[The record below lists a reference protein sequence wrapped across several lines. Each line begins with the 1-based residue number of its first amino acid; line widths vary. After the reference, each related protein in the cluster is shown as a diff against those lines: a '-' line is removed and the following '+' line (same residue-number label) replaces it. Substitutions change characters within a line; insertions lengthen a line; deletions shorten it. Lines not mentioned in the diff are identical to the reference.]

1 MNGKILIVD
10 DERLM
15 RVSLENQLK
24 KEDYYVKSTKTPIEG
39 LKLIEEEDFDVVIA
53 DLKLPE
59 MDGIQFLMEIKKQS
73 QGTVVIIMTAY
84 GTLESAVTAMKEGA
98 YDFVAKPF
106 STDELII
113 KIQRALKYKDTT
125 AEVLRLRREIQG
137 HYGYDNI
144 IGRSEPML
152 RVLETVDAI
161 SDMDTTVLIHGESGT
176 GKELIAGAI
185 HYNNSN
191 RREGPFIKVSCAAL
205 NREILESELFG
216 HEKGSFTGA
225 VKMRRGRFELADNGS
240 IFLDDVDD
248 IPPEMQVK
256 LLRVLQEREFERVGG
271 EETISVN
278 VRVICATK
286 KNLIHLVEKQ
296 RFRED
301 LYYRLNVIT
310 IDLPPLRTRKEDI
323 PLLANHFLKKH
334 ALRQGLPIPDIPQE
348 ALDLLIN
355 YDWPGNVR
363 ELENVIE
370 HTLAFSTPAG
380 ITLESLPNHLKK
392 HEAFANIF
400 TPDLSN
406 AARINLEETIDKVE
420 RRLIQWAY
428 EKSNGNQVKMAEIL
442 GIPRTTLR
450 NKMTKL
456 RMPTQ
461 TNLLTENSH

>member
-1 MNGKILIVD
+1 MSTRQDKILIVD

-24 KEDYYVKSTKTPIEG
+24 KGEYHVKSTKTPIEG
-39 LKLIEEEDFDVVIA
+39 LKYIEEEDFDVVIA

-59 MDGIQFLMEIKKQS
+59 MNGIQFLKEIKKQS

-84 GTLESAVTAMKEGA
+84 GTLESAVTAIKEGA
-98 YDFVAKPF
+98 YDFIAKPF

-137 HYGYDNI
+137 RYGYDKI
-144 IGRSEPML
+144 IGGSELMQK
-152 RVLETVDAI
+152 VLETVGTI
-161 SDMDTTVLIHGESGT
+161 SDRDTTILIQGESGT
-176 GKELIAGAI
+176 GKELVAGAI
-185 HYNNSN
+185 HYNSS
-191 RREGPFIKVSCAAL
+191 RRERPFIKLSCAAL
-205 NREILESELFG
+205 NREVLESELFG
-216 HEKGSFTGA
+216 HEKGAFTGA
-225 VKMRRGRFELADNGS
+225 VKMRKGRFELASSGS

-248 IPPEMQVK
+248 IPLDMQVK

-286 KNLIHLVEKQ
+286 KDLKQLVEEQ
-296 RFRED
+296 SFRQD

-310 IDLPPLRTRKEDI
+310 IDIPPLRTRKEDV
-323 PLLANHFLKKH
+323 PLLVNYFLKKH
-334 ALRQGLPIPDIPQE
+334 VLHHASLIPDISQE
-348 ALDLLIN
+348 ALDVLIS

-363 ELENVIE
+363 ELQNAIE
-370 HTLAFSTPAG
+370 HALAFSTPNG
-380 ITLESLPNHLKK
+380 ITLESLPRYLKK
-392 HEAFANIF
+392 HEVFANVF

-406 AARINLEETIDKVE
+406 ATRINLEETINEVE
-420 RRLIQWAY
+420 TRLIQWAY
-428 EKSNGNQVKMAEIL
+428 EKSNGNQVRMAEML

-450 NKMTKL
+450 NKMSRLK
-456 RMPTQ
+456 MPT
-461 TNLLTENSH
+461 